1 MAVTKKKTATPT
13 RRRKPGAKAGAK
25 RKKARVSGSDDKIKI
40 AGVSFAKTSCHS
52 TKTAAQKQ
60 AERIRAQGNNARVIK
75 SGSAVCV
82 YKGGKTKA
90 TAPRALQ
97 KARRRAAAR

>member
-1 MAVTKKKTATPT
+1 MAVTKKKTT
-13 RRRKPGAKAGAK
+13 RRKPGAKAPG
-25 RKKARVSGSDDKIKI
+25 RKKKTRVSGAADAVGKIKI
-40 AGVSFAKTSCHS
+40 AGTSFTKTSCHS

-60 AERIRAQGNNARVIK
+60 ADNIRAQGNNARVIK

-90 TAPRALQ
+90 NAPRALQ
-97 KARRRAAAR
+97 KARRRATAR